1 MATRQDASNA
11 AVRAALTLLGE
22 RRDAAVLGLA
32 PGDLRGKKIRAA
44 LKDEFQNSCAYCEE
58 KLGESF
64 DVDHLVPMNRTALG
78 LHMYG
83 NLVPAC
89 KPCNSAKKAK
99 TLEEFI
105 RESGLPNGK
114 RIQGKLEKRAAK
126 FGADLDSN
134 KVRQIVGDLYKLISD
149 TILKESEL
157 ALKILPAPSSETLL
171 AAKKIQKKSEFD
183 FSEISKKFPIGS
195 YVKSET
201 DGTFGEVCDYSLQG
215 PKKNRQAYV
224 TYQPVGGEK
233 LLRRAPST
241 LIIIFII

>member
-32 PGDLRGKKIRAA
+32 PGDLRGKKLRAA
-44 LKDEFQNSCAYCEE
+44 LSGEFNNLCAYCEK

-64 DVDHLVPMNRTALG
+64 DVDHLVPMNRSALG

-89 KPCNSAKKAK
+89 KPCNSSKKAK

-105 RESGLPNGK
+105 EETALPNGK
-114 RIQGKLEKRAAK
+114 RIRAKLEKRATK
-126 FGADLDSN
+126 FGADLDSK
-134 KVRQIVGDLYKLISD
+134 KVRQIIGDLYKLISD

-157 ALKILPAPSSETLL
+157 ALKILPAPSSETLI
-171 AAKKIQKKSEFD
+171 AAKKIQRKSEYD
-183 FSEISKKFPIGS
+183 FSKISKEFPIGS
-195 YVKSET
+195 YVKSKM

-215 PKKNRQAYV
+215 PKKNRQPYV
-224 TYQPVGGEK
+224 TYQSVGGEK
-233 LLRRAPST
+233 LLRRSPST
-241 LIIIFII
+241 LVIIFTI

>member
-22 RRDAAVLGLA
+22 RRDAAILGLA

-44 LKDEFQNSCAYCEE
+44 LIDEFENRCAYCEK

-64 DVDHLVPMNRTALG
+64 DVDHLVPMNRSALG

-105 RESGLPNGK
+105 RETALPNGK
-114 RIQGKLEKRAAK
+114 RIQAKLEKRATK
-126 FGADLDSN
+126 FGANLDSK
-134 KVRQIVGDLYKLISD
+134 KVRQIIGHLYKLISD

-157 ALKILPAPSSETLL
+157 ALRILPAPSSDTLL
-171 AAKKIQKKSEFD
+171 AAKKIQKKSEYD
-183 FSEISKKFPIGS
+183 FSKISKEFPIGS
-195 YVKSET
+195 YVKSKL

-215 PKKNRQAYV
+215 PKRNRQPYV

-233 LLRRAPST
+233 LLRRSPYT
-241 LIIIFII
+241 LVIIFII

>member
-44 LKDEFQNSCAYCEE
+44 LNDEFENRCAYCEK
-58 KLGESF
+58 KLGDSF

-89 KPCNSAKKAK
+89 KTCNRAKKAK

-105 RESGLPNGK
+105 GESALPNGK
-114 RIQGKLEKRAAK
+114 RIQVKLEKRAAK
-126 FGADLDSN
+126 FGADLDSK
-134 KVRQIVGDLYKLISD
+134 KVRQIIGNLYKIISE
-149 TILKESEL
+149 TIHKESEL

-171 AAKKIQKKSEFD
+171 AAKKIQRKSEFD
-183 FSEISKKFPIGS
+183 FSKIGKDFPIGS
-195 YVKSET
+195 FVKSKL

-215 PKKNRQAYV
+215 PKKNRQPYV

-233 LLRRAPST
+233 LLRRSPNT
-241 LIIIFII
+241 LVIIFII

>member
-32 PGDLRGKKIRAA
+32 PGDLRGKKIRTA
-44 LKDEFQNSCAYCEE
+44 LIDEFENRCAYCENR
-58 KLGESF
+58 LGESF
-64 DVDHLVPMNRTALG
+64 DVDHLVPMNRRALG

-105 RESGLPNGK
+105 RETALPNGK
-114 RIQGKLEKRAAK
+114 RIQAKLEKRATK
-126 FGADLDSN
+126 FGADLDSK
-134 KVRQIVGDLYKLISD
+134 KVRQIIGDLYKLISD

-157 ALKILPAPSSETLL
+157 ALRILPAPSSDTLL
-171 AAKKIQKKSEFD
+171 AAKKIQKKSEYD
-183 FSEISKKFPIGS
+183 FSKISKEFPIGS
-195 YVKSET
+195 YVKSKL

-215 PKKNRQAYV
+215 PKKNRQPYV
-224 TYQPVGGEK
+224 TYQPLGGEK
-233 LLRRAPST
+233 LLRRSPYT
-241 LIIIFII
+241 LVIIFII